1 MTPNKAATL
10 IADKY
15 VGRNGQAIDLETSHH
30 QRLEDITAV
39 ASFLVWMPDNAMWG
53 GVRAEEALLAFARLL
68 DIPVAKLRSLKIPD
82 KKE

>member
-39 ASFLVWMPDNAMWG
+39 ASFLVWLPKGAMWG
-53 GVRAEEALLAFARLL
+53 GVRAKTRR
-68 DIPVAKLRSLKIPD
+68 RSEPRSIYAPRPPSSQG
-82 KKE
+82 